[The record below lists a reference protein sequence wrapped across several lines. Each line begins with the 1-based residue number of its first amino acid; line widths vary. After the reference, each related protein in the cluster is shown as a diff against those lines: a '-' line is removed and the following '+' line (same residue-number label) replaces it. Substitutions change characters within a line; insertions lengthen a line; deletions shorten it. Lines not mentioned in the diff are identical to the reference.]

1 MSSNNMSVEELR
13 TLYNLLDRYNKQQSK
28 KYDWWDVDTYD
39 FVLNEIDDSAGGILA
54 PKEEDE

>member
-1 MSSNNMSVEELR
+1 MSVEELR